1 MQRSKEKA
9 NSHKD
14 FTKVLI
20 PTKGNFGTTHFGE
33 VQLPLSLPFCAT
45 FTILHHIQQHTILPP
60 WLAKAARKGAAL
72 LEVTLNNPALQKR
85 NVPPGRMQ
93 LTTMLLPP
101 MPLRELPLIP
111 PSTTTQS
118 MERAP
123 SRTPLPPT
131 PPQHRNPTI
140 NDNTG
145 RGATSS
151 NGTTDVVCN
160 ASNAT
165 KGVDGDNEETS
176 NAAINMAAS
185 SPTAESSTSTLVDNT
200 VTAASNDNDNN
211 VATVVQ
217 VASQM
222 VSILCTI
229 IRWKIILNLKI
240 FIFNKYSHTN
250 LIILSPCM
258 TLTLVSS

>member
-1 MQRSKEKA
+1 MAGKGSSKWSRSIGGDAQQPSASKKKLFPRTDA
-9 NSHKD
+9 VDKD
-14 FTKVLI
+14 
-20 PTKGNFGTTHFGE
+20 
-33 VQLPLSLPFCAT
+33 A
-45 FTILHHIQQHTILPP
+45 
-60 WLAKAARKGAAL
+60 
-72 LEVTLNNPALQKR
+72 
-85 NVPPGRMQ
+85 
-93 LTTMLLPP
+93 
-101 MPLRELPLIP
+101 
-111 PSTTTQS
+111 
-118 MERAP
+118 AP
-123 SRTPLPPT
+123 SNATAGVAVDPT
-131 PPQHRNPTI
+131 IDNDVIDGKSTVDNAAPSNATGGNTADPTI

-151 NGTTDVVCN
+151 NGTADVVCD

-165 KGVDGDNEETS
+165 TGVDGNNKETS

-185 SPTAESSTSTLVDNT
+185 SPTAESSTNRLVDNT
-200 VTAASNDNDNN
+200 VAAASNDNENN
-211 VATVVQ
+211 IAAVVH

-229 IRWKIILNLKI
+229 IRRKIILNLNY